1 MGGLHRQTVRSASA
15 NDGGKRGRG
24 PSIFSLRVRAPSP
37 SRTPPPRQHGN
48 LLPRAEFPPRNARD
62 RRVGVGTLLQG
73 CPRASSRVNPRRA
86 SPRPRPSA
94 GAFRFFFGTRE
105 SSRVAM
111 REKKDVEVLRLR
123 AAPPISRRSYPPKT
137 DQITSDT
144 RRVNQTA
151 SNPAPSGVQPATQAR
166 RTRRDPRLTPGF
178 GHPNGENSNLGLP
191 SPSHQPASCVFFTL
205 NGSSN
210 GRARRGVRD
219 RAWRVR
225 ARIGHPRP
233 LSQPRARPSSRPSST
248 RAQLTPPR
256 LLPLPSMYRDRK
268 TTLLFAR
275 GAGSVN
281 PQLSPRIQTNTT
293 TSFKNKNNFFRC
305 SASSNPGHRRRPR

>member
-1 MGGLHRQTVRSASA
+1 VGGVLASSRIGRFSSVRAGETVRDTWVAFT
-15 NDGGKRGRG
+15 GKPFVRR
-24 PSIFSLRVRAPSP
+24 LRTTVVNEGEGLPSP

-48 LLPRAEFPPRNARD
+48 LLPRAEFPPRDARD
-62 RRVGVGTLLQG
+62 RRVSVGTLPQG

-144 RRVNQTA
+144 YRVNQTA

-178 GHPNGENSNLGLP
+178 GHPRGS
-191 SPSHQPASCVFFTL
+191 QTVRTRTL
-205 NGSSN
+205 VS
-210 GRARRGVRD
+210 
-219 RAWRVR
+219 RVR
-225 ARIGHPRP
+225 V
-233 LSQPRARPSSRPSST
+233 T
-248 RAQLTPPR
+248 NPPAVSF
-256 LLPLPSMYRDRK
+256 LP
-268 TTLLFAR
+268 
-275 GAGSVN
+275 
-281 PQLSPRIQTNTT
+281 
-293 TSFKNKNNFFRC
+293 
-305 SASSNPGHRRRPR
+305 

>member
-48 LLPRAEFPPRNARD
+48 LLPRAEFPPRDARD

-144 RRVNQTA
+144 YRVNQTA

-178 GHPNGENSNLGLP
+178 GHPNGENSNLGLL

-205 NGSSN
+205 NGFFE
-210 GRARRGVRD
+210 
-219 RAWRVR
+219 
-225 ARIGHPRP
+225 
-233 LSQPRARPSSRPSST
+233 RPSASGRTGPGEEGSSAYRTSST
-248 RAQLTPPR
+248 PIPTPSTPAIASLVHSR
-256 LLPLPSMYRDRK
+256 STHAAPPPSPSIHAGIGKPLFFS
-268 TTLLFAR
+268 L
-275 GAGSVN
+275 GA
-281 PQLSPRIQTNTT
+281 PDL
-293 TSFKNKNNFFRC
+293 
-305 SASSNPGHRRRPR
+305 

>member
-48 LLPRAEFPPRNARD
+48 LLPRAEFPPRDARD

-144 RRVNQTA
+144 RRVNQPA

-178 GHPNGENSNLGLP
+178 GHPNGENSNLGLL

-205 NGSSN
+205 NGFFE
-210 GRARRGVRD
+210 
-219 RAWRVR
+219 
-225 ARIGHPRP
+225 
-233 LSQPRARPSSRPSST
+233 RPSASGRTGPGVEGSSAYRTSST
-248 RAQLTPPR
+248 PIPTPSTPVIASLVR
-256 LLPLPSMYRDRK
+256 SRSTHAAPPPSPSFHHAGIGKPLFFS
-268 TTLLFAR
+268 L
-275 GAGSVN
+275 GA
-281 PQLSPRIQTNTT
+281 PDL
-293 TSFKNKNNFFRC
+293 
-305 SASSNPGHRRRPR
+305 

>member
-48 LLPRAEFPPRNARD
+48 LLPRAEFRPRDARD

-94 GAFRFFFGTRE
+94 GALRFFFGTRE

-178 GHPNGENSNLGLP
+178 GHPNGENSNLGLL

-205 NGSSN
+205 NGFFEPPSASGRTGPGVEGSSAY
-210 GRARRGVRD
+210 RT
-219 RAWRVR
+219 
-225 ARIGHPRP
+225 
-233 LSQPRARPSSRPSST
+233 SST
-248 RAQLTPPR
+248 PIPTPSTPAIASLVHSR
-256 LLPLPSMYRDRK
+256 STHAAPPPSPSFHHAGIGKPLFFS
-268 TTLLFAR
+268 L
-275 GAGSVN
+275 GA
-281 PQLSPRIQTNTT
+281 PDL
-293 TSFKNKNNFFRC
+293 
-305 SASSNPGHRRRPR
+305 

>member
-1 MGGLHRQTVRSASA
+1 M
-15 NDGGKRGRG
+15 
-24 PSIFSLRVRAPSP
+24 RVRAPSP

-48 LLPRAEFPPRNARD
+48 LQPRAEFPPRDARD

-178 GHPNGENSNLGLP
+178 GHPRGS
-191 SPSHQPASCVFFTL
+191 QTVRTRTL
-205 NGSSN
+205 VS
-210 GRARRGVRD
+210 
-219 RAWRVR
+219 
-225 ARIGHPRP
+225 
-233 LSQPRARPSSRPSST
+233 
-248 RAQLTPPR
+248 
-256 LLPLPSMYRDRK
+256 
-268 TTLLFAR
+268 
-275 GAGSVN
+275 
-281 PQLSPRIQTNTT
+281 
-293 TSFKNKNNFFRC
+293 
-305 SASSNPGHRRRPR
+305 